1 MWNSF
6 IPIYFKVLSDLNK
19 HMRTVHG
26 TYRRKAKIPKD
37 MISEITENPDS
48 EIVPQI
54 FGSSSEKPSPGPSP
68 EKQQKT
74 DIPDIQQQP
83 IIPKQES
90 TPVKR
95 KILTKI
101 LPRPPEK
108 KKPPS
113 KKTPSRNNNYEPSIT
128 PPQSIKHELDIA
140 QSIKQEL
147 GLSSG
152 ITLQKI
158 VRPSGQPAQI
168 LKGPPKLTYH
178 GPPKVIHCG
187 AIEIT
192 PMKEEGE
199 VKSEVDASNNF
210 IPRLVKKPDPSSP
223 SSSVINMNGKYS
235 QKCQS

>member
-1 MWNSF
+1 MSNSL
-6 IPIYFKVLSDLNK
+6 IFKVLSDLNC
-19 HMRTVHG
+19 HMRQKHG
-26 TYRRKAKIPKD
+26 IYRRKAKIPKD
-37 MISEITENPDS
+37 MISEITKNS
-48 EIVPQI
+48 EIVPQN
-54 FGSSSEKPSPGPSP
+54 FGSSSPSPGPSP

-74 DIPDIQQQP
+74 NIPEIQDHP
-83 IIPKQES
+83 TIPKQES

-113 KKTPSRNNNYEPSIT
+113 KKTPSRNNNYELSIT

-147 GLSSG
+147 GLTSG

-158 VRPSGQPAQI
+158 VRPTPASV

-178 GPPKVIHCG
+178 GPKVSHFG

-192 PMKEEGE
+192 PMNEEE
-199 VKSEVDASNNF
+199 EEEEE
-210 IPRLVKKPDPSSP
+210 IER
-223 SSSVINMNGKYS
+223 
-235 QKCQS
+235 CQA

>member
-1 MWNSF
+1 MYAF
-6 IPIYFKVLSDLNK
+6 IPIYFQVLSDLNK

-54 FGSSSEKPSPGPSP
+54 FGSSPEKPSSGQSP

-147 GLSSG
+147 KLRHHFTKDCPSLWSARPNPQRTSKADLS
-152 ITLQKI
+152 
-158 VRPSGQPAQI
+158 R
-168 LKGPPKLTYH
+168 
-178 GPPKVIHCG
+178 
-187 AIEIT
+187 
-192 PMKEEGE
+192 
-199 VKSEVDASNNF
+199 
-210 IPRLVKKPDPSSP
+210 SS
-223 SSSVINMNGKYS
+223 
-235 QKCQS
+235 

>member
-1 MWNSF
+1 
-6 IPIYFKVLSDLNK
+6 
-19 HMRTVHG
+19 MRTVHG

-54 FGSSSEKPSPGPSP
+54 FGDLQSPGPSP
-68 EKQQKT
+68 EKQQKINN
-74 DIPDIQQQP
+74 IPAIQQQP
-83 IIPKQES
+83 TIPKQES

-95 KILTKI
+95 KILKKI

-108 KKPPS
+108 RKPPS
-113 KKTPSRNNNYEPSIT
+113 KKTPTRNNNDDELSIT
-128 PPQSIKHELDIA
+128 PPQSIRHELDIA

-158 VRPSGQPAQI
+158 VRPSPAPI

-178 GPPKVIHCG
+178 GPKVSHFG

-192 PMKEEGE
+192 PMKAKDEEDGE
-199 VKSEVDASNNF
+199 IKLEVDASNNF
-210 IPRLVKKPDPSSP
+210 IPRLVKKPDPSAP

>member
-1 MWNSF
+1 
-6 IPIYFKVLSDLNK
+6 
-19 HMRTVHG
+19 MRTVHG

-37 MISEITENPDS
+37 MISEITDNPDS
-48 EIVPQI
+48 EIVQAQM
-54 FGSSSEKPSPGPSP
+54 FGSQTPSPGPSP
-68 EKQQKT
+68 EKLPRT
-74 DIPDIQQQP
+74 NIPDVKQHP

-95 KILTKI
+95 KILAKI

-113 KKTPSRNNNYEPSIT
+113 KKTPPRNNNTELSIS
-128 PPQSIKHELDIA
+128 PPRAVKLSSCRSPPPAVRPELDIA

-158 VRPSGQPAQI
+158 VRPPPV

-178 GPPKVIHCG
+178 GPKGKEAPLNRLGV
-187 AIEIT
+187 IEIT
-192 PMKEEGE
+192 PMEMKMEEGVGDDG
-199 VKSEVDASNNF
+199 VKLEVDASNNF
-210 IPRLVKKPDPSSP
+210 IPRLVKKPDSSAPP
-223 SSSVINMNGKYS
+223 SSSLINMHGKYS

>member
-1 MWNSF
+1 M
-6 IPIYFKVLSDLNK
+6 YFLHFQVLSDLNK

-54 FGSSSEKPSPGPSP
+54 FGSSPEKLSPGPSP

-113 KKTPSRNNNYEPSIT
+113 KKTPSRNNNYELSIT
-128 PPQSIKHELDIA
+128 PVPPQSIKHELDIA

-158 VRPSGQPAQI
+158 VRPSAPI

-178 GPPKVIHCG
+178 GPPKLSHFG

-192 PMKEEGE
+192 PIKEEEAEGE
-199 VKSEVDASNNF
+199 FRSEVDTSNNF
-210 IPRLVKKPDPSSP
+210 IPRLVKKPDPSAP

>member
-1 MWNSF
+1 MS
-6 IPIYFKVLSDLNK
+6 YFQVLSDLNK

-54 FGSSSEKPSPGPSP
+54 FGSSPEKLSPGPSP

-113 KKTPSRNNNYEPSIT
+113 KKTPSRNNNYELSIT
-128 PPQSIKHELDIA
+128 PPHSIKHELDIA

-158 VRPSGQPAQI
+158 VRPSPAPV

-178 GPPKVIHCG
+178 GPKVSHFG

-192 PMKEEGE
+192 PMNEEE
-199 VKSEVDASNNF
+199 EERDVKLEVDTSNNF
-210 IPRLVKKPDPSSP
+210 FPRLVKKPDPSAP